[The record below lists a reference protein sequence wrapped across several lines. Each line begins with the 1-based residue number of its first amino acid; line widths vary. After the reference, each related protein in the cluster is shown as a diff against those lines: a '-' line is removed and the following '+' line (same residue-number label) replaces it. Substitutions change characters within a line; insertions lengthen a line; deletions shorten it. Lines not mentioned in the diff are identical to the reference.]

1 MIVGGR
7 CVSGDADLR
16 EKVIQA
22 VYHYR
27 DALAKVEELEKE
39 EAHAQQT
46 LTELLRHVEV
56 AIVDRHASLARHDLY
71 EAGQAAIS
79 RLSGVRRALSAAT
92 AALDETYRTLVALD
106 QALGRIPISQTPGGD
121 QRDHRNNSR
130 D

>member
-7 CVSGDADLR
+7 CVSGDADLKK
-16 EKVIQA
+16 KVIQA
-22 VYHYR
+22 VHHYR

-71 EAGQAAIS
+71 ETGQAAS
-79 RLSGVRRALSAAT
+79 TQRSEARLERRHCC
-92 AALDETYRTLVALD
+92 
-106 QALGRIPISQTPGGD
+106 LG
-121 QRDHRNNSR
+121 
-130 D
+130 

>member
-1 MIVGGR
+1 
-7 CVSGDADLR
+7 VSSDANLK

-22 VYHYR
+22 VHHYR
-27 DALAKVEELEKE
+27 GALAKVEELEKE

-56 AIVDRHASLARHDLY
+56 AIVDSHASLARHDLF

-79 RLSGVRRALSAAT
+79 RLSRVRRALSAAT
-92 AALDETYRTLVALD
+92 AALDETYRTLAALD
-106 QALGRIPISQTPGGD
+106 RALGHIPISQTPGGD
-121 QRDHRNNSR
+121 QRDHTNNSR

>member
-1 MIVGGR
+1 M
-7 CVSGDADLR
+7 SSDANLK

-22 VYHYR
+22 AHHYR
-27 DALAKVEELEKE
+27 DALAKVEDLEKE

-56 AIVDRHASLARHDLY
+56 AIVDSHACLARHDLF

-79 RLSGVRRALSAAT
+79 RLSRVRRALSAAT
-92 AALDETYRTLVALD
+92 AALDETYRTLAALD
-106 QALGRIPISQTPGGD
+106 RALGHIPISQTPGGD

>member
-7 CVSGDADLR
+7 CVSGDADLKK
-16 EKVIQA
+16 KVIQA
-22 VYHYR
+22 VHHYR

-39 EAHAQQT
+39 EAHARQI

-56 AIVDRHASLARHDLY
+56 AIVDSHASLARHDLF

-79 RLSGVRRALSAAT
+79 RLNGVRRALSAAT
-92 AALDETYRTLVALD
+92 GALDETYRTLAALD
-106 QALGRIPISQTPGGD
+106 QALGYIPISQTPGGD
-121 QRDHRNNSR
+121 QRDHRSNPS

>member
-1 MIVGGR
+1 M
-7 CVSGDADLR
+7 SSDANLK

-22 VYHYR
+22 VHHYR

-56 AIVDRHASLARHDLY
+56 AIVDSHACLARHDLF

-79 RLSGVRRALSAAT
+79 RLSRVRRALSAAT
-92 AALDETYRTLVALD
+92 AALDETYRTLAALD
-106 QALGRIPISQTPGGD
+106 RALGHIPISQTPGDD
-121 QRDHRNNSR
+121 QRDRRNNSR

>member
-1 MIVGGR
+1 M
-7 CVSGDADLR
+7 SSDANLK

-22 VYHYR
+22 VHHYR

-56 AIVDRHASLARHDLY
+56 AIVDSHACLARHDLF

-79 RLSGVRRALSAAT
+79 RLSRVRRALSAAT
-92 AALDETYRTLVALD
+92 AALDETYRTLAALD
-106 QALGRIPISQTPGGD
+106 RALGHIPISQTHGGD

>member
-1 MIVGGR
+1 M
-7 CVSGDADLR
+7 SSDANLK

-22 VYHYR
+22 VHHYR

-39 EAHAQQT
+39 EAHTQQT

-56 AIVDRHASLARHDLY
+56 AIVDSHACLARHDLF

-79 RLSGVRRALSAAT
+79 RLSRVRRALSAAT
-92 AALDETYRTLVALD
+92 AALDETYRTLAALD
-106 QALGRIPISQTPGGD
+106 RALGHIPISQTPGGD

>member
-1 MIVGGR
+1 M
-7 CVSGDADLR
+7 SSDANLK

-22 VYHYR
+22 AHHYR

-56 AIVDRHASLARHDLY
+56 AIVDSHASLARHDLF

-79 RLSGVRRALSAAT
+79 RLSRVRRALSAAT
-92 AALDETYRTLVALD
+92 AALDETYRTLAALD
-106 QALGRIPISQTPGGD
+106 RALGHIPSSQTPGGD
-121 QRDHRNNSR
+121 QRDHTNNSR